1 MDNIVLLIL
10 CFGLGII
17 LKRSGR
23 LPDNAHTAL
32 NGFII
37 NISLPALILLYVHRL
52 RIDVSLVY
60 PVVAPWMLFGIGL
73 LLFVCAAR
81 LARWNTSTTGGLILS
96 GSLAN
101 TSFVGLPMIE
111 TFYGVS
117 FLGVG
122 ILID

>member
-1 MDNIVLLIL
+1 MENIALLIL

-23 LPDNAHTAL
+23 VPENAHTAL

-52 RIDVSLVY
+52 RIDASLVY
-60 PVVAPWMLFGIGL
+60 PVIAPWMLFGIGL

-81 LARWNTSTTGGLILS
+81 LA
-96 GSLAN
+96 
-101 TSFVGLPMIE
+101 
-111 TFYGVS
+111 
-117 FLGVG
+117 
-122 ILID
+122 